1 MQIKPLSNNNYYS
14 GAKSTQK
21 PESETNSNGKAVKDK
36 LELSKEALNIQKSND
51 QETKMDKIKDR
62 VQNNFYDK
70 DEVVN
75 KVADKILKQIK
86 KG

>member
-21 PESETNSNGKAVKDK
+21 PKNNENNNGKSVKDK
-36 LELSKEALNIQKSND
+36 LELSKEALSIQKSND
-51 QETKMDKIKDR
+51 KETKLEEIKDKI
-62 VQNNFYDK
+62 QNNFYDK
-70 DEVVN
+70 NEVIN
-75 KVADKILKQIK
+75 KVADKILNQIK